1 MGYFS
6 GGWTP
11 SVVAAPSRLQNL
23 GQFPSIAAL
32 FWRIEGGS
40 VRAAIQEIAAPL
52 PVDQQLRNILAGKVI
67 SGLDAVRALAISLVL
82 IDHFRLFDVL
92 LHRRLPTGSMGVMI
106 FFVLSGFLIT
116 SMLLK
121 EYRKTGSIS
130 LGDFYR
136 RRAFR
141 IFPTFYVCWI
151 LTATIDLLART
162 FYWRSSIVSF
172 FYLMDYG
179 RGLSSNS
186 SIDLLNMG
194 ISWSLAIEEK
204 FYLLWPLLLL
214 TLLRKRTTAV
224 RALSLIIAGQWIYR
238 AILYLGLH
246 VSWNYFYNTFDMRV
260 DALLIGC
267 LLAMLLAEE
276 KTRVLFTVFLRRQWL
291 AAIPALALVVIVL
304 VPVDARFPALLLWM
318 AQPLIIA
325 IFMVQFIYWGAKSW
339 TFSSAWIVRFVAH
352 ISYALYLY
360 HPLGGKIAY
369 VLHIPHLGASAA
381 VLAITLSVL
390 SYYCIE
396 RPFMKM
402 RDNKTRPAPAPAPAS
417 LTAS

>member
-1 MGYFS
+1 
-6 GGWTP
+6 
-11 SVVAAPSRLQNL
+11 
-23 GQFPSIAAL
+23 
-32 FWRIEGGS
+32 
-40 VRAAIQEIAAPL
+40 
-52 PVDQQLRNILAGKVI
+52 
-67 SGLDAVRALAISLVL
+67 
-82 IDHFRLFDVL
+82 
-92 LHRRLPTGSMGVMI
+92 MGVMI

-130 LGDFYR
+130 LGNFYR

-151 LTATIDLLART
+151 LTAAIDLLT
-162 FYWRSSIVSF
+162 HSFFWRSSIVSF

-179 RGLSSNS
+179 RGLASNA

-214 TLLRKRTTAV
+214 VLLRKRTNAV
-224 RALSLIIAGQWIYR
+224 RALTFIIAGQWIYR
-238 AILYLGLH
+238 AILYLGFRIP
-246 VSWNYFYNTFDMRV
+246 WNYFYNTFDMRA
-260 DALLIGC
+260 DALLVGC
-267 LLAMLLAEE
+267 LLALLLAQE
-276 KTRVLFTVFLRRQWL
+276 KTRAFFTVLLRRQWL
-291 AAIPALALVVIVL
+291 VVVPAVALVLIVAL
-304 VPVDARFPALLLWM
+304 PVDDRFPALLLWM

-325 IFMVQFIYWGAKSW
+325 IFMVQLIYWGAKSW
-339 TFSSAWIVRFVAH
+339 TFTSAWIVRFIAR

-369 VLHIPHLGASAA
+369 VLHIPHLGFSAA
-381 VLAITLSVL
+381 ALAVVLSVL
-390 SYYCIE
+390 SYYCVE

-402 RDNKTRPAPAPAPAS
+402 RDSKTEPVPAPAPVS